1 MFWTMIFADLF
12 IMLMTTSFIYLFV
25 EVMVMII
32 YCIKFCIYYTAVV
45 KSLQVNANY
54 SRMMAEMENNEHAF
68 DINAPGEIHCLFI
81 TLG

>member
-1 MFWTMIFADLF
+1 MIFADLF

-25 EVMVMII
+25 EVMII

-54 SRMMAEMENNEHAF
+54 SRMMAEMEDNEHAF
-68 DINAPGEIHCLFI
+68 DINAPGER
-81 TLG
+81 

>member
-1 MFWTMIFADLF
+1 MIFADLF

-25 EVMVMII
+25 EVMII

-45 KSLQVNANY
+45 KSLQVNTNY
-54 SRMMAEMENNEHAF
+54 SRMMAEMETNEHAF
-68 DINAPGEIHCLFI
+68 DINAPGEIHCPFI

>member
-25 EVMVMII
+25 EVMII

-45 KSLQVNANY
+45 KSLQVNTNY

-68 DINAPGEIHCLFI
+68 DINAPGER
-81 TLG
+81 

>member
-1 MFWTMIFADLF
+1 MIFADLF

-25 EVMVMII
+25 EVMII

-45 KSLQVNANY
+45 KYLQVNTNY

-68 DINAPGEIHCLFI
+68 DINAPGERWTKRYIASLS
-81 TLG
+81 L

>member
-1 MFWTMIFADLF
+1 MIFADLF

-25 EVMVMII
+25 EVMII

-45 KSLQVNANY
+45 KSLQFNTNY

-68 DINAPGEIHCLFI
+68 DINAPGERWTKRYIASLS
-81 TLG
+81 L

>member
-1 MFWTMIFADLF
+1 MIFADLF

-25 EVMVMII
+25 EVMII

-45 KSLQVNANY
+45 KSLQVNTNY

-68 DINAPGEIHCLFI
+68 DINAPGER
-81 TLG
+81 